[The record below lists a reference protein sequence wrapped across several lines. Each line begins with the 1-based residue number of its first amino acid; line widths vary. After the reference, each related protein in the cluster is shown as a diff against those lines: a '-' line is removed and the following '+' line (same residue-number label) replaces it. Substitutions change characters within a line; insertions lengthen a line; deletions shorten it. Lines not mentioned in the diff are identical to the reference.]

1 MLKLISSRKC
11 AKQLVIKISLLLLLL
26 TLQTI
31 LFSYYTGSWIAIF
44 QICSTKL
51 SLLNSMSDISGR
63 EFKEI
68 PFNVYIIDD
77 IVGLPFSSWLV
88 VKEKAGI
95 EVLAEYL
102 HKSINV
108 LDFVIANYSW
118 KLWRQIIWILKV
130 SLCLGFLL
138 ILSIEIRVTT
148 ETNRFILYL
157 QILLKHWR
165 IRNSYFKMFHKYQLL

>member
-1 MLKLISSRKC
+1 MLKLISSRRC
-11 AKQLVIKISLLLLLL
+11 AKQLVIKIFLLLLLL
-26 TLQTI
+26 TLQTT

-88 VKEKAGI
+88 VKEKPGI

>member
-1 MLKLISSRKC
+1 MLKLISSRKS

-26 TLQTI
+26 TLQTT
-31 LFSYYTGSWIAIF
+31 LFSYYTGSLIAIF

-77 IVGLPFSSWLV
+77 ILGLPFSFWSV
-88 VKEKAGI
+88 VREKPGI
-95 EVLAEYL
+95 EVLDEYH

-118 KLWRQIIWILKV
+118 KLWRQQIIWILKV

-157 QILLKHWR
+157 LFLLKSLA
-165 IRNSYFKMFHKYQLL
+165 N